1 MKRCPKCNRSFPD
14 DNQKFCTIDGGLL
27 LSAEQAFDP
36 NATIAISSLRP
47 PQPPA
52 AQPPPPQPPPV
63 QPPPAQPPPPQSQSA
78 PPPRDKAV
86 EPLDP
91 NATIAGPRVTLP
103 KKTEATGAPAV
114 FETLAER
121 PITALPPR
129 PQNAPVRG
137 VPVAPPQKKSKLP
150 LILGI

>member
-47 PQPPA
+47 PQ
-52 AQPPPPQPPPV
+52 QPPPAQPPPV
-63 QPPPAQPPPPQSQSA
+63 QPPPVQPLPVQPQPS
-78 PPPRDKAV
+78 PPRK

-91 NATIAGPRVTLP
+91 NATIAGPRAILP
-103 KKTEATGAPAV
+103 KKTETTSAPAGA
-114 FETLAER
+114 ETLAER
-121 PITALPPR
+121 PTTALPPR
-129 PQNAPVRG
+129 PQ
-137 VPVAPPQKKSKLP
+137 S
-150 LILGI
+150 